1 MTEPRPNFRSDEGIR
16 EMDAWYARMLTRIQ
30 TPHESR
36 TIATRFGPTH
46 MLVAGPPEAPP
57 VVLLHG
63 MEGTAISWR
72 HQLNALTAEYRLYAL
87 DIIGSAG
94 KSSPVRLP
102 HASHDYAEWLVDVL
116 AGLGLR
122 EASFVGMSNGCWLIV
137 KLAQLA
143 PEAITRAVLMSANGI
158 MPVRFP
164 FTMARLLELKAIDP
178 VIGKVAAGFI
188 TRDRVRRSI
197 TRATPKGL
205 PVDPDEIE
213 WFYLLAKY
221 YRYRFPPPPASDEQL
236 RALTAPTLLLMG
248 EKEQFFLPTL
258 TIARARAHLP
268 NLHEAEVVAGVGH
281 NMATDDPE
289 TVNRRIAHFLAQ
301 VAASSGQPGSA
312 TGDGSIS
319 RAS

>member
-1 MTEPRPNFRSDEGIR
+1 MIEPRPNFRSDEGIR
-16 EMDAWYARMLTRIQ
+16 EMDAWYARMLARIE
-30 TPHESR
+30 TPYESR
-36 TIATRFGPTH
+36 TVATRFGPTH
-46 MLVAGPPEAPP
+46 MLVAGPPDAPP

-72 HQLNALTAEYRLYAL
+72 HQFSALTAEYRLYAL

-116 AGLGLR
+116 AGVGLR

-143 PEAITRAVLMSANGI
+143 PEAITRAVLLSANGI
-158 MPVRFP
+158 VPVRFP
-164 FTMARLLELKAIDP
+164 FNMARLLELKAIDP
-178 VIGKVAAGFI
+178 VIGKVAAGVI
-188 TRDRVRRSI
+188 TRERVRQSI
-197 TRATPKGL
+197 TRATPRGL
-205 PVDPDEIE
+205 PLDPDEIE

-248 EKEQFFLPTL
+248 EKEQFFLPAS

-281 NMATDDPE
+281 NMATDDPA
-289 TVNRRIAHFLAQ
+289 TVNRRIAQFLAR
-301 VAASSGQPGSA
+301 ATRTNEQPG
-312 TGDGSIS
+312 GNDLGSPIS